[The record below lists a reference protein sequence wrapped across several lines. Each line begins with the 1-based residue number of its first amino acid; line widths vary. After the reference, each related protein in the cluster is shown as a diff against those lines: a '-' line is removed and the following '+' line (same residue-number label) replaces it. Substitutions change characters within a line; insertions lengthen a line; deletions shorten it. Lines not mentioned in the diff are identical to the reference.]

1 MSASQRTAASRRV
14 RDAAAERCNLASRDR
29 VFGPELL
36 RRRSFDMQRRRVA
49 EVSPPSTAQQ
59 PYAASAAR
67 SRLHRAWSSGRNLP
81 AAPPPDNTLIET
93 QQIDGRFLL
102 QPRLGLALVHACSI
116 DAEADASFVRRL
128 LDQNAPTDAVDAM
141 YRTPLHLAAAG
152 GECTLVAELL
162 AGGASV
168 AATDPAGDTA
178 LHEYGVAAAYLL
190 EDERDLARAAEVV
203 RSLLLCR
210 AAPHAQNARGLT
222 PLHMAARLQPEA
234 AAGAPLVRLLLEA
247 DAADG
252 LARRAVAA
260 DGRTAEALAL
270 ALGHE
275 EVGALLAAARGDDE
289 PPPAAE
295 GRAAAGRR
303 AGGGAGARRAA
314 RRRPGAPRRRRRR
327 VRRARRRDA
336 AAAPPAVAPAVAP
349 PAVGAP
355 ASAFTE
361 SAASASP
368 LFVSAMRGLSRLPLI
383 DAPPPP
389 SNIDRALR
397 SLPGAAPDPE
407 PSPSRGDSRASARPV
422 LSPVQESPRVRVRM

>member
-1 MSASQRTAASRRV
+1 M
-14 RDAAAERCNLASRDR
+14 
-29 VFGPELL
+29 
-36 RRRSFDMQRRRVA
+36 
-49 EVSPPSTAQQ
+49 
-59 PYAASAAR
+59 
-67 SRLHRAWSSGRNLP
+67 
-81 AAPPPDNTLIET
+81 
-93 QQIDGRFLL
+93 
-102 QPRLGLALVHACSI
+102 
-116 DAEADASFVRRL
+116 
-128 LDQNAPTDAVDAM
+128 
-141 YRTPLHLAAAG
+141 
-152 GECTLVAELL
+152 AELL

-168 AATDPAGDTA
+168 GATDPAGDTA
-178 LHEYGVAAAYLL
+178 LHLSVAAAYLL

-295 GRAAAGRR
+295 AAPPAAAPAAAPALGVPPV
-303 AGGGAGARRAA
+303 AGPELLAA
-314 RRRPGAPRRRRRR
+314 A
-327 VRRARRRDA
+327 AAAYAAHADADA
-336 AAAPPAVAPAVAP
+336 AAAPPAVAPPAVAPAVAP

>member
-1 MSASQRTAASRRV
+1 M
-14 RDAAAERCNLASRDR
+14 
-29 VFGPELL
+29 
-36 RRRSFDMQRRRVA
+36 
-49 EVSPPSTAQQ
+49 
-59 PYAASAAR
+59 
-67 SRLHRAWSSGRNLP
+67 
-81 AAPPPDNTLIET
+81 
-93 QQIDGRFLL
+93 LL

-162 AGGASV
+162 AGGAAV
-168 AATDPAGDTA
+168 GATDPAGDTA
-178 LHEYGVAAAYLL
+178 LHHGVAAAYLL

-295 GRAAAGRR
+295 AAPPAAAPAAAPALDVPPV
-303 AGGGAGARRAA
+303 AGPELLAA
-314 RRRPGAPRRRRRR
+314 A
-327 VRRARRRDA
+327 AAAYAAHADA
-336 AAAPPAVAPAVAP
+336 DADADAAPPAVAPPAVAPAAAP

-355 ASAFTE
+355 ASTFTE

>member
-1 MSASQRTAASRRV
+1 M
-14 RDAAAERCNLASRDR
+14 
-29 VFGPELL
+29 
-36 RRRSFDMQRRRVA
+36 
-49 EVSPPSTAQQ
+49 
-59 PYAASAAR
+59 
-67 SRLHRAWSSGRNLP
+67 
-81 AAPPPDNTLIET
+81 
-93 QQIDGRFLL
+93 DGKLLL

-116 DAEADASFVRRL
+116 DAEADASFVRAL

-168 AATDPAGDTA
+168 GATDPAGDTA
-178 LHEYGVAAAYLL
+178 LHLGVAAAYLL

-275 EVGALLAAARGDDE
+275 EVGALLAAASGDDE

-295 GRAAAGRR
+295 AAPPAAAPAAAPALDVPPV
-303 AGGGAGARRAA
+303 AG
-314 RRRPGAPRRRRRR
+314 PELL
-327 VRRARRRDA
+327 A
-336 AAAPPAVAPAVAP
+336 AAAAAYAAHADADVAAAAVAAAAVAPAVAP
-349 PAVGAP
+349 PAFGAP

>member
-1 MSASQRTAASRRV
+1 
-14 RDAAAERCNLASRDR
+14 
-29 VFGPELL
+29 
-36 RRRSFDMQRRRVA
+36 
-49 EVSPPSTAQQ
+49 
-59 PYAASAAR
+59 
-67 SRLHRAWSSGRNLP
+67 
-81 AAPPPDNTLIET
+81 
-93 QQIDGRFLL
+93 
-102 QPRLGLALVHACSI
+102 
-116 DAEADASFVRRL
+116 
-128 LDQNAPTDAVDAM
+128 M

-168 AATDPAGDTA
+168 GATDPAGDTA
-178 LHEYGVAAAYLL
+178 LHHGVAAAYLL

-295 GRAAAGRR
+295 AAPPAAAPAAAAALDVPPV
-303 AGGGAGARRAA
+303 AGPELLAA
-314 RRRPGAPRRRRRR
+314 AAAAYAAHADADAAAPRRRRPSRR
-327 VRRARRRDA
+327 PSRRRPSAHPPRPSPRARRARRR
-336 AAAPPAVAPAVAP
+336 
-349 PAVGAP
+349 
-355 ASAFTE
+355 S
-361 SAASASP
+361 S
-368 LFVSAMRGLSRLPLI
+368 
-383 DAPPPP
+383 
-389 SNIDRALR
+389 
-397 SLPGAAPDPE
+397 
-407 PSPSRGDSRASARPV
+407 
-422 LSPVQESPRVRVRM
+422 